1 MRPAN
6 STAQGIISAGHG
18 IGRVAWVQRY
28 STPSMPS
35 VITPPA
41 TAPYAGV
48 GRARRARTAATSAP
62 PSRLGGHGVSASNTA
77 RPLSATRPPWSAA
90 CATQIETTQRAPR
103 NIARV
108 NVPTVAR

>member
-1 MRPAN
+1 MAGAVATVVSRWCIQVATTPTPAPVRPAN

-41 TAPYAGV
+41 TAPYARV

-62 PSRLGGHGVSASNTA
+62 PSRLGGHVG
-77 RPLSATRPPWSAA
+77 
-90 CATQIETTQRAPR
+90 
-103 NIARV
+103 
-108 NVPTVAR
+108 